1 MIRIVAA
8 AALAA
13 FLIYDATTAP
23 GFTGGLEAR
32 EQPTRELKG
41 DRLPPRPLESL
52 CSETASPYDRSSCL
66 ADHVQPDGPALAV
79 RPVRVVTTDRLP
91 DGSFRQWL
99 TN

>member
-66 ADHVQPDGPALAV
+66 KRNPTSNTDATLCLWLG
-79 RPVRVVTTDRLP
+79 RVSVASR
-91 DGSFRQWL
+91 
-99 TN
+99 